1 MYLTRLGKSHQVD
14 ISVHGMTRL
23 WLDYQGLFCGWTN
36 RDLSMAGRLGTCSCL
51 DDQGLVEGP
60 MIRAYVRL
68 EDQGIWLDEQ
78 GLMRG
83 CTSRDL
89 IVA

>member
-1 MYLTRLGKSHQVD
+1 
-14 ISVHGMTRL
+14 
-23 WLDYQGLFCGWTN
+23 
-36 RDLSMAGRLGTCSCL
+36 MAGRLGTCSCL